1 VPHTP
6 LWGASVR
13 GAAGGGTGGAV
24 LRRDTGA
31 NTLTNRNT
39 MARRT
44 RLLALAL
51 AAPLLFGAC
60 STDDSGSG
68 DSSTD
73 SGGNAA
79 ADGDLSFAVVTHGSA
94 GDAFWDVVQNGA
106 EQAGKDLGV
115 EVDYQSDGDPQRQS
129 QLIQAAVNQDV
140 DGIVVSMANPDALQD
155 SVEAAVA
162 AGIPVVTINSG
173 SAESAQFGAIGHVG
187 QDETIAG
194 QGAGQRL
201 AQDGAKNVL
210 CVVHEAGNIGLEQ
223 RCDGASQGLGS
234 NVKLLQVDINDLQ
247 AAQSTITSQLQSD
260 PTIDGVLTLNS
271 AVASAAAAAASDAG
285 SDAEIAT
292 FDLNGDVIK
301 AIQDGSIAFAVDQQQ
316 YEQGYLPI
324 VMLKLY
330 AQNLNTVGG
339 GQPVLTGPGIVD
351 STNVDQIAD
360 LASSGTR

>member
-1 VPHTP
+1 
-6 LWGASVR
+6 
-13 GAAGGGTGGAV
+13 
-24 LRRDTGA
+24 
-31 NTLTNRNT
+31 

-51 AAPLLFGAC
+51 AAPLLLSAC
-60 STDDSGSG
+60 STDDSGNGGS
-68 DSSTD
+68 D
-73 SGGNAA
+73 SGGSDSGGSSAS
-79 ADGDLSFAVVTHGSA
+79 DGDLSFAVITHGSA
-94 GDAFWDVVQNGA
+94 GDAFWDVVQKGA
-106 EQAGKDLGV
+106 EAAGDDLGV
-115 EVDYQSDGDPQRQS
+115 SVDYQSDGDPQRQS

-140 DGIVVSMANPDALQD
+140 DGIVVSMANPDALQS

-173 SAESAQFGAIGHVG
+173 AAQSAQFGAIGHVG

-223 RCDGASQGLGS
+223 RCDGASQGLGTT
-234 NVKLLQVDINDLQ
+234 VKTLQIDINDLQ
-247 AAQSTITSQLQSD
+247 SAQSTITSQLQSD
-260 PTIDGVLTLNS
+260 PSIDAVLTLNS
-271 AVASAAAAAASDAG
+271 AVASVAAAAASDAG
-285 SDAEIAT
+285 SKAEIAT

-351 STNVDQIAD
+351 ETNVDKIAD
-360 LASSGTR
+360 LSSAGTR

>member
-1 VPHTP
+1 
-6 LWGASVR
+6 
-13 GAAGGGTGGAV
+13 
-24 LRRDTGA
+24 
-31 NTLTNRNT
+31 

-51 AAPLLFGAC
+51 AAPLLMSAC
-60 STDDSGSG
+60 STDDSGSSG
-68 DSSTD
+68 SSSTAG
-73 SGGNAA
+73 SGGSAA
-79 ADGDLSFAVVTHGSA
+79 ADGDLSFAVITHGSA
-94 GDAFWDVVQNGA
+94 GDAFWDVVQKGA
-106 EQAGKDLGV
+106 EAAGDDLGV
-115 EVDYQSDGDPQRQS
+115 GVDYQSDGDPQRQS

-155 SVEAAVA
+155 SVEAAVS

-201 AQDGAKNVL
+201 AKDGAKNVL

-223 RCDGASQGLGS
+223 RCAGASQGLGTD
-234 NVKLLQVDINDLQ
+234 VRMLQVDINDLQ
-247 AAQSTITSQLQSD
+247 AAQTTITSQLQSD
-260 PTIDGVLTLNS
+260 PSIDAVLALNS
-271 AVASAAAAAASDAG
+271 GVASVAAAAAKDAG
-285 SDAEIAT
+285 SHAEIAT

-301 AIQDGSIAFAVDQQQ
+301 AIKDGSVAFAVDQQQ

-324 VMLKLY
+324 VMLQLY
-330 AQNLNTVGG
+330 ARNLNTVGG
-339 GQPVLTGPGIVD
+339 GQPVLTGPAIVD
-351 STNVDQIAD
+351 SSNVDAIGD

>member
-1 VPHTP
+1 
-6 LWGASVR
+6 
-13 GAAGGGTGGAV
+13 
-24 LRRDTGA
+24 
-31 NTLTNRNT
+31 

-51 AAPLLFGAC
+51 AAPLLMTAC
-60 STDDSGSG
+60 STENSSSGNSSSGS
-68 DSSTD
+68 D
-73 SGGNAA
+73 SGGTVS
-79 ADGDLSFAVVTHGSA
+79 DGDLSFAVITHGSA
-94 GDAFWDVVQNGA
+94 GDAFWDVVQKGA
-106 EQAGKDLGV
+106 EAAGDELGV
-115 EVDYQSDGDPQRQS
+115 SVDYQSDGDPQRQS

-140 DGIVVSMANPDALQD
+140 DGIVISMANPDALQD

-173 SAESAQFGAIGHVG
+173 AERSAEFGAIGHVG
-187 QDETIAG
+187 QDEAIAG

-223 RCDGASQGLGS
+223 RCDGASQGLGTD
-234 NVKLLQVDINDLQ
+234 VRLLQVDINDLQ
-247 AAQSTITSQLQSD
+247 GAQSTITSQLQSD
-260 PTIDGVLTLNS
+260 PSIDAVLTLNS
-271 AVASAAAAAASDAG
+271 AVASVAAAAASDAG

-292 FDLNGDVIK
+292 FDLNGDVIS

-339 GQPVLTGPGIVD
+339 GQAVLTGPGIVD
-351 STNVDQIAD
+351 ADNVDAIAD
-360 LASSGTR
+360 LASAGTR